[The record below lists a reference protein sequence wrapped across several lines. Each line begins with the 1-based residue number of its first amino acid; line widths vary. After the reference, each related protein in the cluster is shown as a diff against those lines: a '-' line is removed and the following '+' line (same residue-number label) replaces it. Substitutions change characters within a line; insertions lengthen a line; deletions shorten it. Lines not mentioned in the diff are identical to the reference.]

1 MEKPKPLQIVH
12 IRQINASIPME
23 ESKPFWPYEGGEA
36 VFFSLAPPKKSE
48 EFYQRG
54 SKNFPIV
61 SKELPH
67 QIFY

>member
-1 MEKPKPLQIVH
+1 
-12 IRQINASIPME
+12 ME